1 MTDYLE
7 FEGREIDE
15 VNFTG
20 LMESLSIIKIVAA
33 LAKEDVENLTKDEL
47 IAMIEQM
54 SGEASKAF
62 LFSGATDEEAKQM
75 TDHMLKNLVKN

>member
-33 LAKEDVENLTKDEL
+33 LG
-47 IAMIEQM
+47 
-54 SGEASKAF
+54 SGPIDFRWFA
-62 LFSGATDEEAKQM
+62 
-75 TDHMLKNLVKN
+75 